1 MKIIATQI
9 FISVVAVFLGILH
22 VVSPNYNMDA
32 IGLALLAIAIAPWV
46 APLIK
51 SFELPGGLKI
61 ELKDLEQATQKVE
74 TAGLL
79 ANDEEIEDLDYSFQ
93 YIINQDSNLALA
105 GLRIELEKRL
115 KELAKFYDIDPQF
128 KSAGRLLRLFTEKGF
143 VSLNEQGA
151 LTELFSLLNAAV
163 HATKVDENATN
174 WAMEI
179 GPRILKN
186 LDSRINHIKE
196 KEKKLN
202 EVSAIKFE

>member
-9 FISVVAVFLGILH
+9 FISVVAVFLGIVH

-32 IGLALLAIAIAPWV
+32 IGLALLAIAITPWV
-46 APLIK
+46 TPFIK
-51 SFELPGGLKI
+51 SFELPGVFKI
-61 ELKDLEQATQKVE
+61 ESKDLEQATQKVE

-93 YIINQDSNLALA
+93 YIINQDPNLALA
-105 GLRIELEKRL
+105 GLRIELEKKL
-115 KELAKFYDIDPQF
+115 NELAIFYNINPQY
-128 KSAGRLLRLFTEKGF
+128 KDAGRLLRLFTKKGF

-151 LTELFSLLNAAV
+151 LKELFFLLSEAV
-163 HATKVDENATN
+163 HGAKVDESATN

-186 LDSRINHIKE
+186 LDNRINYIKE
-196 KEKKLN
+196 RGK
-202 EVSAIKFE
+202 S